1 VFKKYAFAAAIV
13 SFGLVILSGC
23 GKSQNSGGEVRARSL
38 EQLWSFAES
47 GNADAQYKLGFV
59 YDDCTIYPA
68 RNCKEAVRWYRLA
81 ANQGHAAAA
90 FRLGVLLS
98 EGLGIHEDV
107 NEGFRLELLAAK
119 QGIPMAQIRIA
130 SAYHTGKA
138 VAQND
143 AEALRWYRR
152 AAEQGNA
159 MAQVALGLMYE
170 MAQGTSLDYVRA
182 HMWFNLAAG
191 RGYKGTRFLKDNPIP
206 LRDAVAAK
214 MSPEQIRQSQEM
226 ATRCEASHY
235 QNC

>member
-1 VFKKYAFAAAIV
+1 MFKKVTIAAAV
-13 SFGLVILSGC
+13 LSVGLVSLSGC
-23 GKSQNSGGEVRARSL
+23 GKSQNSGSEVRARSM
-38 EQLWSFAES
+38 EQLWSFAET

-98 EGLGIHEDV
+98 EALGIQEDV

-119 QGIPMAQIRIA
+119 QGIPMAQIRVA
-130 SAYHTGKA
+130 NAYHMGKA

-152 AAEQGNA
+152 AAEQG
-159 MAQVALGLMYE
+159 
-170 MAQGTSLDYVRA
+170 
-182 HMWFNLAAG
+182 
-191 RGYKGTRFLKDNPIP
+191 
-206 LRDAVAAK
+206 K
-214 MSPEQIRQSQEM
+214 MRWPKWRWV
-226 ATRCEASHY
+226 
-235 QNC
+235 